1 MSEVSAYNSNFAN
14 DYFGQKTEDVR
25 EVTGGASGSAVVEEG
40 DKSLFG
46 QNEELGKQDF
56 LELLVTQLRYQD
68 PLNPSNDQE
77 FIAQLAQFSS
87 LESSQNIES
96 EMATMSQ
103 SMQGFVAA
111 QDKTVQDLSN
121 SSAAGLLGKYALVEK
136 EEFYFNGDEQSIP
149 VYKES
154 NGTSLINVT
163 NLQGDVIY
171 SEPVTGQGGYMD
183 FVWSGETGNSGESAK
198 SGTYKI
204 NITDLSKEKEEGFA
218 FVEDYINA
226 VTYEEGVAKV
236 TVNGN
241 TYRLEDI
248 KQIVEISE

>member
-1 MSEVSAYNSNFAN
+1 MSSIPSYNSNFAN
-14 DYFGQKTEDVR
+14 EYFQQPTQ
-25 EVTGGASGSAVVEEG
+25 EVSEVSSDPTKNNIEVDE
-40 DKSLFG
+40 KSVFG
-46 QNEELGKQDF
+46 TNDDLGKQQF

-96 EMATMSQ
+96 GMDDMAS
-103 SMQGFVAA
+103 SMKSFVEA

-136 EEFYFNGDEQSIP
+136 EEFYFDGTEEAIP
-149 VYKES
+149 IYKES

-163 NLQGDVIY
+163 NQQGDVVY
-171 SEPVTGQGGYMD
+171 SEPVTAQGGYME
-183 FVWSGETGNSGESAK
+183 FVWDGETGNSGETAK
-198 SGTYKI
+198 SGSYKI
-204 NITDLSKEKEEGFA
+204 SVTDLSNEKEEGFA

-226 VTYEEGVAKV
+226 VTYDEGIAKI

-248 KQIVEISE
+248 KQIVEVSE